1 MFVHIRGRGTYSMLE
16 WIGSHNQIFQIAKD
30 FWQTSIALTDLYGL
44 YGIVDFYTKSKGFE
58 IKPLLWVEMPYISH
72 FSTLV
77 PTKGIIKQLGT
88 VTLLVKDNI
97 WYHNLLRIVSAGYE
111 HTIDDVPCI
120 DSQIISQFSEWIMAL
135 IWGLWSALYTTI
147 AMRNNADQAHA
158 HIQLLIDVLGKE
170 NVVFDITAQRY
181 TNYPQLQIVNDF
193 LLNNVKDYGCLMV
206 TSSGYL
212 YPSRSQKWAYETALA
227 IKDGKRNYDPDAR
240 KIVWDHH
247 ILSEEEIRDI
257 LQKNALD
264 TELIDRLVDA
274 TWELAELC
282 NAKITL
288 GQALFPN
295 YDTPEEMR
303 LLYNEAKEWLVI
315 EG

>member
-1 MFVHIRGRGTYSMLE
+1 M
-16 WIGSHNQIFQIAKD
+16 
-30 FWQTSIALTDLYGL
+30 
-44 YGIVDFYTKSKGFE
+44 
-58 IKPLLWVEMPYISH
+58 
-72 FSTLV
+72 
-77 PTKGIIKQLGT
+77 
-88 VTLLVKDNI
+88 
-97 WYHNLLRIVSAGYE
+97 
-111 HTIDDVPCI
+111 
-120 DSQIISQFSEWIMAL
+120 
-135 IWGLWSALYTTI
+135 
-147 AMRNNADQAHA
+147 
-158 HIQLLIDVLGKE
+158 
-170 NVVFDITAQRY
+170 
-181 TNYPQLQIVNDF
+181 VNDF
-193 LLNNVKDYGCLMV
+193 LLNNVKDYNCLMV

-303 LLYNEAKEWLVI
+303 VLYNEAKEWLVI